1 MSKKTKLFCL
11 ILSLLIALCTLCAC
25 NDDDDNGLD
34 YSKDHDFQVIVTD
47 NTDALS
53 FAPKDANYTYGL
65 IFYKR
70 DFISA
75 NDYSYLGQA
84 LAKQGFLVVIP
95 KFELSAYTDY
105 APVEK
110 AFADNPNVRF
120 FVGGHSQGGG
130 AAVRRSMENA
140 DKVIGTIV
148 FAPYFIDRLLYDE
161 NGNMIRDENN
171 VPVKI
176 KDSIAGTNLPCLY
189 VQAGDDNFL
198 PQSIKDS
205 TISRLSKVCT
215 SANIE
220 GGTHSAFSSAANDP
234 LGDGNPITITAE
246 DQRQATVQY
255 TLAFMRSTVLN
266 YI

>member
-25 NDDDDNGLD
+25 NDDDDSGLD

-47 NTDALS
+47 NSDALT
-53 FAPKDANYTYGL
+53 FAPKDANYAYGL

-75 NDYSYLGQA
+75 SDYSYLGQA

-110 AFADNPNVRF
+110 AFTDNPNVRF

-140 DKVIGTIV
+140 NKIIGTIV

-161 NGNMIRDENN
+161 NGGMILDENN
-171 VPVKI
+171 APVKI
-176 KDSIAGTNLPCLY
+176 KDSIADTALPCLY

-198 PQSIKDS
+198 PQSMKDM
-205 TISRLSKVCT
+205 TRSRLSNACT

-220 GGTHSAFSSAANDP
+220 DGTHSAFSSAANDA
-234 LGDGNPITITAE
+234 LGDGDPITITAV
-246 DQRQATVQY
+246 DQRQATIRY
-255 TLAFMRSTVLN
+255 TLTFMRSIVLY